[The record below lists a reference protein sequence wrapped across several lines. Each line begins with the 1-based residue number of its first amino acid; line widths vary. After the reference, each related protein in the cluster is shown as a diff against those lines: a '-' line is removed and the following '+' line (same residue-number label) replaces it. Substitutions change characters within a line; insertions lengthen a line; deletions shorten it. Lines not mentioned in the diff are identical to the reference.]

1 MGGPIEDSLRLVDLI
16 DSRRAVVATVG
27 CARTRVAWAP
37 PTTSTKALPQSSDR
51 PPFASVGR
59 SGALTRQAGD
69 GRKDLRAC
77 GRRAAG
83 YAAQRRTPV
92 RLSLLPRKSEFFVLF
107 EQAAQNSVEAAEALA
122 KLFGDFTTVENKV
135 RDIHAIEHHGDKLN
149 HEIVRHLNETFVT
162 PLDRE
167 DIVGLASKIDDITDV
182 CYDVSELVQ
191 LFKVTSIRPPAVR
204 QVKVLVTAASE
215 VLSMLKNLEGLKN
228 LEPHWIKIH
237 TLENEGDQIWREAVA
252 ELFAGSDDAIEIVKW
267 KDIYSLVEV
276 AIDRCED
283 VANIVETIRVK
294 HS

>member
-1 MGGPIEDSLRLVDLI
+1 LTCERV
-16 DSRRAVVATVG
+16 RR
-27 CARTRVAWAP
+27 REP
-37 PTTSTKALPQSSDR
+37 PQHFGET
-51 PPFASVGR
+51 GR
-59 SGALTRQAGD
+59 
-69 GRKDLRAC
+69 
-77 GRRAAG
+77 AG
-83 YAAQRRTPV
+83 YARQSKEEIV
-92 RLSLLPRKSEFFVLF
+92 RLSLLPKKSEFFVLF
-107 EQAAQNSVEAAEALA
+107 EQHAQNAVEAAEALA
-122 KLFGDFTTVENKV
+122 KLLGDFTEVENKV

-167 DIVGLASKIDDITDV
+167 DIVGLASRIDDITDV
-182 CYDVSELVQ
+182 CYDVSELVL

-204 QVKVLVTAASE
+204 QAKVLVTAASE

-252 ELFAGSDDAIEIVKW
+252 ELFAGSGDAIEIIKW
-267 KDIYSLVEV
+267 KDIYSLVET

-283 VANIVETIRVK
+283 VANIVETIMVK